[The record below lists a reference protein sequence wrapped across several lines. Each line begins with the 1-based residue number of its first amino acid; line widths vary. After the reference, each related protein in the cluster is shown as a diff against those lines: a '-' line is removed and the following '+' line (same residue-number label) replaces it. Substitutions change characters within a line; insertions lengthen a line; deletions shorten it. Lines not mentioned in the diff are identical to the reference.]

1 VLVRSPVVVAS
12 LGSETETQEI
22 REYRDI
28 EGTLVFSP
36 SSFSESASSVTGTVT
51 DGRVRNPWPLRA
63 LGCLLTLVLTLPLSL
78 ELSSPPPILSQ
89 QGEHT
94 GATFSDEAA
103 EREEVIHDPATG
115 HHANPVRHP
124 TDRSAI
130 PAHPHGDAENSVTYS
145 GH

>member
-36 SSFSESASSVTGTVT
+36 SWFAESASSVTGTVT

-63 LGCLLTLVLTLPLSL
+63 LGS
-78 ELSSPPPILSQ
+78 
-89 QGEHT
+89 
-94 GATFSDEAA
+94 
-103 EREEVIHDPATG
+103 
-115 HHANPVRHP
+115 
-124 TDRSAI
+124 
-130 PAHPHGDAENSVTYS
+130 
-145 GH
+145 